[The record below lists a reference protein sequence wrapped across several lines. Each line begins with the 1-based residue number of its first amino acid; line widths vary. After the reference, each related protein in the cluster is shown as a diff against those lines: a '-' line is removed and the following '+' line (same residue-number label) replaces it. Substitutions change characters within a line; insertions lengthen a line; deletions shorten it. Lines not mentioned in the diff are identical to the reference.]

1 MAYVKQVWTDRQVER
16 PLTFVT
22 TENSDGTIT
31 LEPSPGTVTEAGTLI
46 SADRMNHIEDGI
58 KNLDVTVNALEGQIE
73 SLKLT
78 NVQDY
83 KVTFDSIDYNINF
96 KRISNVVN
104 IRVSMDIP
112 KSKSTVA
119 KILNFSTNNI
129 FPDFAKTN
137 ETSENNITLSTYCC
151 TDGGS
156 VREEI
161 SGSSYV
167 LPKGLA
173 TGSFVKLLDGNY
185 VMTFWVNSAELEEST
200 EGSSKIIMFFNYII
214 IE

>member
-16 PLTFVT
+16 PLTFAT

-137 ETSENNITLSTYCC
+137 ETSEGNITLSTYCC

-156 VREEI
+156 GREEI
-161 SGSSYV
+161 SGSPYV
-167 LPKGLA
+167 LPRGLA
-173 TGSFVKLLDGNY
+173 TGSFVKLSNGNY
-185 VMTFWVNSAELEEST
+185 VMTFWVNSVELEEST

>member
-16 PLTFVT
+16 PLTFIS

-31 LEPSPGTVTEAGTLI
+31 LEPSPGTVTEAGTLVT
-46 SADRMNHIEDGI
+46 AERMNHIEDGI
-58 KNLDVTVNALEGQIE
+58 KTLDVTVNALGGQVE
-73 SLKLT
+73 NFKLT

-104 IRVSMDIP
+104 IRVSMNIP

-137 ETSENNITLSTYCC
+137 ETSDENITLSAYYC

-156 VREEI
+156 GRGEI

-173 TGSFVKLLDGNY
+173 TGSFVKLPNGNY
-185 VMTFWVNSAELEEST
+185 EMIFWVNSVGLEEST
-200 EGSSKIIMFFNYII
+200 EGSSEIIMFFNYII
-214 IE
+214 VE